1 MFFNSMH
8 KTISLIVLV
17 ILLNGCGGG
26 GGSSPSQLTPIPA
39 QENNSPETLDPNTD
53 IFIPK
58 ETFETPEY
66 RNQWGLDFINASD
79 AYSYGAS
86 GKGVVVGVVDE
97 ALDWGHHEVLK
108 ENVLHPDGSLT
119 FI

>member
-8 KTISLIVLV
+8 KIISLIVLV

-53 IFIPK
+53 IFIPRK
-58 ETFETPEY
+58 LLKHLNIET
-66 RNQWGLDFINASD
+66 N
-79 AYSYGAS
+79 
-86 GKGVVVGVVDE
+86 GV
-97 ALDWGHHEVLK
+97 
-108 ENVLHPDGSLT
+108 
-119 FI
+119 